1 MLTRHGFAFVYEVAE
16 GQDLLAPPSLRG
28 EVRAGGL
35 AGEGEALEEPAREA
49 LRAPRGL
56 RPRSSE
62 VAHVDAQPAR
72 GRARSAFE
80 QEAKEVRRSRGFLV
94 LCCREQEGHYLPDAL
109 YKKCYNFVWHTL
121 HHYTKIHPMRV
132 MTIINPC
139 FFMRG

>member
-35 AGEGEALEEPAREA
+35 AGEGEALEEPAREP

-72 GRARSAFE
+72 AKKGLMVTVFRAEGKVRSGWC
-80 QEAKEVRRSRGFLV
+80 EAM
-94 LCCREQEGHYLPDAL
+94 
-109 YKKCYNFVWHTL
+109 VW
-121 HHYTKIHPMRV
+121 
-132 MTIINPC
+132 
-139 FFMRG
+139 